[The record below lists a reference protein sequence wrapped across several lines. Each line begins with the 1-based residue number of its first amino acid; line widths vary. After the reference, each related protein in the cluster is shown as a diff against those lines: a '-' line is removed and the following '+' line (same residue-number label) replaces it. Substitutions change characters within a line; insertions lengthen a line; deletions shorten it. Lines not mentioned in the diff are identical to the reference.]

1 MSFDFETVADRSHT
15 DSQKWQRYRGRDIL
29 PMWVADMDF
38 RCAPAIQDALA
49 NRLKEGIFGYAGPT
63 ASTIEAVVEEMDR
76 KFGWTIDPEWLVWL
90 PGLVRGLNLA
100 CRAIPAE
107 GESIL
112 TLTPIYGPFLSAP
125 RYANRELIEL
135 PVVRDGEG
143 WAIDWEALEAA
154 IADHTRLWMLC
165 NPHNPIGRVYRR
177 EELERIAEL
186 CLRHD
191 LVVCSDE
198 IHCGLILDPIE
209 HIPLAT
215 LSPEIARRSITLM
228 SPSKTFNTAGLACGV
243 AVIPDPRIRKAYQR
257 AGNGLLAEVTCFGF
271 RAFESAYREGEPW
284 RLALLDRLR
293 ANRDRLIDFVQTELP
308 GVETTPI
315 EASYLAWLNIKELA
329 IPDPVTHFE
338 NHGIGLSGGHEFGDP
353 DYVRLNFACPA
364 QFLEKGLQRLKRGVE
379 AAPGT

>member
-15 DSQKWQRYRGRDIL
+15 DSQKWQRYLGRDIL

-38 RCAPAIQDALA
+38 KCAPAIQEALA
-49 NRLKEGIFGYAGPT
+49 TRLQDGIFGYAGPT
-63 ASTIEAVVEEMDR
+63 ASTIEAVVEAMDR
-76 KFGWTIDPEWLVWL
+76 KYGWTIEPEWLVWL

-100 CRAIPAE
+100 CRAVPAE

-125 RYANRELIEL
+125 RYAHRELIEL
-135 PVVRDGEG
+135 PVVRDGPG

-191 LVVCSDE
+191 LVICSDE
-198 IHCGLILDPIE
+198 IHCELILDPID

-215 LSPEIARRSITLM
+215 LSPEMARRSITLM
-228 SPSKTFNTAGLACGV
+228 SPSKAFNTAGLACGV
-243 AVIPDPRIRKAYQR
+243 AIIPDPRIRSAYRQ
-257 AGNGLLAEVTCFGF
+257 AGNGILAEVSCFGYA
-271 RAFESAYREGEPW
+271 AFEPPTA
-284 RLALLDRLR
+284 A
-293 ANRDRLIDFVQTELP
+293 ANP
-308 GVETTPI
+308 GDWPCSTNSGPI
-315 EASYLAWLNIKELA
+315 VIA
-329 IPDPVTHFE
+329 
-338 NHGIGLSGGHEFGDP
+338 
-353 DYVRLNFACPA
+353 
-364 QFLEKGLQRLKRGVE
+364 
-379 AAPGT
+379 